1 MVNMAS
7 APSRIS
13 AGNPPLSGGVGTC
26 VGNPAGSAAN
36 SRLPSASIAP
46 SLNSDSNAI
55 ASTRPRLCAMVEARR
70 VPNSMANSAISRA
83 TYSALSCHGFDS
95 ASWPWLRMP

>member
-1 MVNMAS
+1 MNIAS

-13 AGNPPLSGGVGTC
+13 AGKPPLSGGTGTC
-26 VGNPAGSAAN
+26 AGTSVGSAPS

-70 VPNSMANSAISRA
+70 VPNSIANKAISKA
-83 TYSALSCHGFDS
+83 TYKALSCQGSDS